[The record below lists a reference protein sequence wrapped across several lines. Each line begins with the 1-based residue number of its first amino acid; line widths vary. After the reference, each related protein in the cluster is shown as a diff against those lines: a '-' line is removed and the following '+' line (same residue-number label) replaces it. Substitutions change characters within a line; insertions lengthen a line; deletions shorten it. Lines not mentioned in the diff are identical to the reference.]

1 MTPQLPSSSVVE
13 RRLAHQ
19 RDLLA
24 EIRKLQP
31 ITVTTITG
39 EPIVKAALE
48 RMIQAVVDLAVDIN
62 AHLATSVL
70 SKSPA
75 TGRESFDLMVEAG
88 ILKQS
93 QADALKPAV
102 GLRNILVHMYA
113 DIDLDILADSSEAFE
128 VGFSDYVRTVAQW
141 LLDNTQ

>member
-1 MTPQLPSSSVVE
+1 MTPKLPSSSVVE

-48 RMIQAVVDLAVDIN
+48 RMIQAVVDLALDIN

-70 SKSPA
+70 SKSPV

-88 ILKQS
+88 ILEQL
-93 QADALKPAV
+93 QADVLKPAV

-128 VGFSDYVRTVAQW
+128 VGFSDYVRSVAQW